1 MRPTF
6 VKTQNYQRFMGA
18 LEALEARGASECCLV
33 VVDGPPGLGK
43 TTILSRWAADNACV
57 YLRAKVEWSP
67 YWMLGELLK
76 AMRIDPPHGY
86 EKRFGAALQALG
98 ERAHGAELANR
109 DFAVVIDEADHI
121 SARGKLV
128 DTVRDVSDVCEVPF
142 ILVGMGRIRD
152 NLSRFPQTMSRIC
165 RHVRFEPSDRAD
177 VQRFL
182 DEQCEVKVAA
192 DLAEFVAKVTGG
204 FNREVREAIVAI
216 ERFGFRTSPG
226 EDGLTMADMSG
237 ELLVNDRRTGQAV
250 HVPQAH

>member
-6 VKTQNYQRFMGA
+6 VKTENYRRFMGA
-18 LEALEARGASECCLV
+18 LEALEARGASECRLV

-43 TTILSRWAADNACV
+43 TTILSRWAADNICV
-57 YLRAKVEWSP
+57 YLRAKVARSP

-86 EKRFGAALQALG
+86 EKRFGAVLQALG
-98 ERAHGAELANR
+98 ERAHGADLATR

-128 DTVRDVSDVCEVPF
+128 DTVRDLSDVCEVPF

-177 VQRFL
+177 VQRFM
-182 DEQCEVKVAA
+182 DEQCEVKVAP
-192 DLAEFVAKVTGG
+192 DLTEFVTRVTGG
-204 FNREVREAIVAI
+204 FNREVREAIVSI
-216 ERFGFRTSPG
+216 ERFGFRASPG
-226 EDGLTMADMSG
+226 VDGLTMADMSG

>member
-18 LEALEARGASECCLV
+18 LEALEARGASECRLV

-98 ERAHGAELANR
+98 ERAHGC
-109 DFAVVIDEADHI
+109 
-121 SARGKLV
+121 ARHGHW
-128 DTVRDVSDVCEVPF
+128 
-142 ILVGMGRIRD
+142 I
-152 NLSRFPQTMSRIC
+152 
-165 RHVRFEPSDRAD
+165 
-177 VQRFL
+177 
-182 DEQCEVKVAA
+182 
-192 DLAEFVAKVTGG
+192 GG
-204 FNREVREAIVAI
+204 E
-216 ERFGFRTSPG
+216 SP
-226 EDGLTMADMSG
+226 LRG
-237 ELLVNDRRTGQAV
+237 ELVATVSRRQL
-250 HVPQAH
+250 HVD

>member
-43 TTILSRWAADNACV
+43 TTILSRWVADNACV

-86 EKRFGAALQALG
+86 EKRFDAALQALG
-98 ERAHGAELANR
+98 ERAQGAELANR

-128 DTVRDVSDVCEVPF
+128 DTVRDLSDVCEVPF

-152 NLSRFPQTMSRIC
+152 NLKRFPQTMSRIC

-177 VQRFL
+177 VQQFL

-192 DLAEFVAKVTGG
+192 DLAEFVTKVTGG

-250 HVPQAH
+250 HVPQAQ